1 MRTLLFTLLVL
12 ISFQV
17 VANTPDATLSRK
29 KREIPEEILQS
40 ENHYVT
46 PIFTDPEILA
56 PEIYTINLLSRPEGS
71 FQFAEANLIKECQSN
86 MHYRLFHDASYSF
99 SDLAHVYMQ
108 HSRFSEAKWYLLQ
121 SMAISKQQH
130 DDKHTISNLID
141 LAMVKA
147 NFGDLVQ
154 ANQDLSE
161 ARGLAKAKGFDDDF
175 VEIEQL
181 MDHINKIK
189 V

>member
-1 MRTLLFTLLVL
+1 MRTLLFTLLIF

-17 VANTPDATLSRK
+17 VANTPDVALSHK
-29 KREIPEEILQS
+29 KREPAEEILQS
-40 ENHYVT
+40 ENHYVAAV
-46 PIFTDPEILA
+46 FSQPEIVA
-56 PEIYTINLLSRPEGS
+56 PAIYAINLLTRPEGS
-71 FQFAEANLIKECQSN
+71 YQYAEASLIKTCQSN

-121 SMAISKQQH
+121 SMAISRQQH
-130 DDKHTISNLID
+130 DDKHTIANLID

-154 ANQDLSE
+154 ANQDLTE
-161 ARGLAKAKGFDDDF
+161 ARLIAKSKGFQDDF

-181 MDHINKIK
+181 MDHLSKTK